1 MSSLQNA
8 LINDLPLNKGVGVL
22 MHNKDGLLALEKPAG
37 LMSHPNKPN
46 DNKKSILTADY
57 DSEEQCYKWTNRAG
71 VLNCIWL
78 INRLDSPT
86 SGIIL
91 LGLNS
96 TISDTIKAEFS
107 SRNVSKVYYAI
118 VRHKPSRPTGIW
130 EDRLI
135 KDIRNGKQIIKK
147 AKVVTAKTRFKAL
160 QSPIGGFP
168 VTVMKLMPLT
178 GRTHQLRIQCQKHGV
193 PIVGDR
199 TYGNFPF
206 NREVIAHT
214 EIKRMLLHAAETHVH
229 YSYKGQVR
237 DFSVVS
243 KLPEEFKKVI
253 DYRPGKN
260 TSCSLPNRSSVL
272 STRRF
277 KL

>member
-1 MSSLQNA
+1 MSDLQNK
-8 LINDLPLNKGVGVL
+8 LVSQLPLNEGVSVL
-22 MHNKDGLLALEKPAG
+22 THNKDGLLALEKPIG
-37 LMSHPNKPN
+37 LMSHPNTYR

-57 DSEEQCYKWTNRAG
+57 DLEEQCYKWINSAG
-71 VLNCIWL
+71 VLNCVWL

-96 TISDTIKAEFS
+96 AISDSIKIEFA

-118 VRHKPSRPTGIW
+118 VRDKPSRPTGTW
-130 EDRLI
+130 EDRLL
-135 KDIRNGKQIIKK
+135 KDLRNGKQVVKK
-147 AKVVTAKTRFKAL
+147 AKIVKAKTRYKAL

-168 VTVMKLMPLT
+168 VTLMKLMPLT

-199 TYGNFPF
+199 SYGHFPF
-206 NREVIAHT
+206 NREVVAHT
-214 EIKRMLLHAAETHVH
+214 KIKRMLLHAAETHVH
-229 YSYKGQVR
+229 YSYKGHVR

-243 KLPEEFKKVI
+243 ELPLEFKKVL
-253 DYRPGKN
+253 DYRPGRKN
-260 TSCSLPNRSSVL
+260 CRTALNDCSVL
-272 STRRF
+272 STRVF
-277 KL
+277 KS

>member
-1 MSSLQNA
+1 MSGLQNT
-8 LINDLPLNKGVGVL
+8 LIDDLPLNEGVSVL
-22 MHNKDGLLALEKPAG
+22 THNKDGLLALEKPTG
-37 LMSHPNKPN
+37 LMSHPNTYR

-57 DSEEQCYKWTNRAG
+57 NLEEQCYKWINSAG
-71 VLNCIWL
+71 VLNRVWL

-96 TISDTIKAEFS
+96 AISDSIKIEFA

-118 VRHKPSRPTGIW
+118 VREKPSRHTGTW
-130 EDRLI
+130 NDQLV
-135 KDIRNGKQIIKK
+135 KDLRNGKQVVKN
-147 AKVVTAKTRFKAL
+147 AKIVNAKTRYKAL

-168 VTVMKLMPLT
+168 VTLMKLMPLT

-199 TYGNFPF
+199 SYGHFPF
-206 NREVIAHT
+206 NREVVAHT
-214 EIKRMLLHAAETHVH
+214 KIKRMLLHAAETHVH
-229 YSYKGQVR
+229 YNYQGHVR

-243 KLPEEFKKVI
+243 QLPLEFKKVLE
-253 DYRPGKN
+253 YRPGRKN
-260 TSCSLPNRSSVL
+260 SHTSSNDSSAL

-277 KL
+277 KS